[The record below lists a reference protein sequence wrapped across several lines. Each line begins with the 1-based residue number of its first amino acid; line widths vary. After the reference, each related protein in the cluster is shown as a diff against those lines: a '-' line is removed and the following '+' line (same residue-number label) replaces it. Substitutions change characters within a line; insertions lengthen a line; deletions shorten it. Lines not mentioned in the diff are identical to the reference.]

1 MRRVEY
7 FVEPEACQWV
17 VGRCQM
23 ASLSERDSKTW
34 IRPSTGRPTI
44 ALAELWRY
52 RELAFFLIWRD
63 VKVRYKQ
70 TALGVTWAV
79 VQPVAS
85 MLVFALFFGRLA
97 GMPSD
102 GVPYA
107 LFSLAALVP
116 WALFAQG
123 MSQAANSVIG
133 SADLIQK
140 VYFPRLV
147 IPIAAVGAGVVEFF
161 FGFAVLV
168 GMMPFYG
175 VRPTGRALW
184 LPVFVVLALAASLA
198 VGLWL
203 AALSSRYRDV
213 RHLVPFLSQLWLF
226 ATPVAYPSSL
236 VPPTWRPLY
245 GVNPMVGVIDG
256 FRWALLGTETGP
268 GPTLAVSVAVTLVIL
283 VTGALY
289 FRRMERVVA
298 DVV

>member
-1 MRRVEY
+1 
-7 FVEPEACQWV
+7 
-17 VGRCQM
+17 M
-23 ASLSERDSKTW
+23 ASLSERDPTTW

-52 RELAFFLIWRD
+52 RELAFFLTWRD

-70 TALGVTWAV
+70 TVLGVTWAV
-79 VQPVAS
+79 AQPVAS

-102 GVPYA
+102 GVPYP

-116 WALFAQG
+116 WTLFAQG
-123 MSQAANSVIG
+123 MSQAANSVVG

-140 VYFPRLV
+140 VYFPRLI
-147 IPIAAVGAGVVEFF
+147 IPVAAVGAAVVDFVC
-161 FGFAVLV
+161 GFAVLV

-175 VRPTGRALW
+175 VYPTARVLW
-184 LPVFVVLALAASLA
+184 LPAFVVLALAASLA

-203 AALSSRYRDV
+203 AALSTRYRDV

-226 ATPVAYPSSL
+226 ATPVAYPTSL

-268 GPTLAVSVAVTLVIL
+268 GSTLAVSVAVTLVIL
-283 VTGALY
+283 VGGALY
-289 FRRMERVVA
+289 FRRMERVFA